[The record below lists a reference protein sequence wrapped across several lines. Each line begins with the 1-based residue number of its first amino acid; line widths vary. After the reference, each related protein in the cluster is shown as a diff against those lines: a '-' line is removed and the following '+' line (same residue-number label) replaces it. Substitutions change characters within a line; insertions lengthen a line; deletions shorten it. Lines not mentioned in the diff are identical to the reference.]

1 MPTLFFITRQSV
13 KKLFLVL
20 VFLLAAFAAQSQTY
34 IGTMSLGG
42 FVQKNV
48 VAELTI
54 SGKTAVLI
62 MRQVRFSRFMPVKID
77 VTIDDIKVV
86 SEATA
91 DNNVTTLT
99 AEGTLPLS
107 GGKRYEKYV
116 ITKGHGTAGRDV
128 DFSCMMGE
136 KRVTYKG
143 SLKKK

>member
-1 MPTLFFITRQSV
+1 M

-91 DNNVTTLT
+91 DNNNVTTLT

>member
-1 MPTLFFITRQSV
+1 M
-13 KKLFLVL
+13 
-20 VFLLAAFAAQSQTY
+20 SQTY

-54 SGKTAVLI
+54 SGKEAVLI

-77 VTIDDIKVV
+77 VTIDGIKVV
-86 SEATA
+86 SDASSNKEGI
-91 DNNVTTLT
+91 TTLT

-107 GGKRYEKYV
+107 GGKRFDKYV
-116 ITKGHGTAGRDV
+116 ISKGRGTAGQDV
-128 DFSCMMGE
+128 DFSCMMGD